1 MFEPVDDCGDP
12 GMLNPVTLLTQ
23 PGARTS
29 EGCLVWG
36 RDAEGPCSEQEHNSS
51 CKLISRSSWSNMGC
65 KVFDTLSFVKF
76 SWKLTTTVRQNL
88 LKLVTVIN
96 HFLKV

>member
-1 MFEPVDDCGDP
+1 
-12 GMLNPVTLLTQ
+12 
-23 PGARTS
+23 
-29 EGCLVWG
+29 
-36 RDAEGPCSEQEHNSS
+36 
-51 CKLISRSSWSNMGC
+51 MGC
-65 KVFDTLSFVKF
+65 KVFDALSFVKF